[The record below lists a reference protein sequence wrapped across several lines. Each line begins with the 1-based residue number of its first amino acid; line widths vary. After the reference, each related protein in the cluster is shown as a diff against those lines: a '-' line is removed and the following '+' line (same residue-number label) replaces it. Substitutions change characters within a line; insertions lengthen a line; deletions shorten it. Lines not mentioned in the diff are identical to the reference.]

1 MSSGS
6 LYIQIHNTLF
16 MTFALNFPLATNLK
30 DPKEGDYKITIWVLG
45 LVVHYTSDDQLFL
58 FYFLMF

>member
-1 MSSGS
+1 
-6 LYIQIHNTLF
+6 